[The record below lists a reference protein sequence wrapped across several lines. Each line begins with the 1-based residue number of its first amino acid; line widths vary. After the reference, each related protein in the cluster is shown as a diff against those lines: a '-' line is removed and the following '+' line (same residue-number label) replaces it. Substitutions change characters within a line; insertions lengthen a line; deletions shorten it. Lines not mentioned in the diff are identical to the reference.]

1 MRNHNRLL
9 THALPWKQIVRQ
21 MKTRK
26 ISIAGVGDILLE
38 RSRRAKYL
46 NLSVKP
52 YKGVRIAVPA
62 SITFESAAAFAQ
74 SKADWIKERL
84 QSMAQMEQQATV
96 LRQFVPFDPKTAR
109 RQLIDRLQTLATRHG
124 FEYRRVFIRNQKTRW
139 GSCSHQNNI
148 NLNVNLVL
156 LPSDLSDYI
165 ILHELVHTRVKNHS
179 PAFWREL
186 AKYIE
191 NPKALDHKLD
201 RYRALLA

>member
-1 MRNHNRLL
+1 
-9 THALPWKQIVRQ
+9 

-26 ISIAGVGDILLE
+26 INIAGVGDILLE
-38 RSRRAKYL
+38 RSHRAKYL

-52 YKGVRIAVPA
+52 YKGARIAVPV

-96 LRQFVPFDPKTAR
+96 LRKFVPFDPKTAR
-109 RQLIDRLQTLATRHG
+109 RQLIERLQALALRHG
-124 FEYRRVFIRNQKTRW
+124 FQYRRVFIRNQKTRW

-148 NLNVNLVL
+148 NLNINLVM

-179 PAFWREL
+179 PAFWQEL
-186 AKYIE
+186 AKYIK
-191 NPKALDHKLD
+191 NPKALDCKLD

>member
-1 MRNHNRLL
+1 
-9 THALPWKQIVRQ
+9 

-26 ISIAGVGDILLE
+26 IKIAGVGDILLE
-38 RSRRAKYL
+38 RSHRAKYL

-52 YKGVRIAVPA
+52 YKGARIAVPV

-74 SKADWIKERL
+74 SKAGWIKERL
-84 QSMAQMEQQATV
+84 ESMAQMEQQATV
-96 LRQFVPFDPKTAR
+96 LRKFVPFDPKTAR
-109 RQLIDRLQTLATRHG
+109 KQLIDRLLVLAMRHG
-124 FEYRRVFIRNQKTRW
+124 FQYRRVFIRNQKTRW

-148 NLNVNLVL
+148 NLNINLVL

-179 PAFWREL
+179 PAFWQEL

-191 NPKALDHKLD
+191 NPKDLDRKLD